1 MHRRQP
7 VITKRN
13 QKNRSANT
21 YLHLNVSDSN
31 PHPAGTYRIRM
42 NLIIGKTGC
51 GGENGETNKGGGEI
65 TEIEREE
72 DNLLGIVIPQEH
84 EYSNQTS
91 L

>member
-1 MHRRQP
+1 
-7 VITKRN
+7 
-13 QKNRSANT
+13 
-21 YLHLNVSDSN
+21 
-31 PHPAGTYRIRM
+31 M